1 MDDSGISVPT
11 YSNKISSAT
20 IDHIFVNEPLISR
33 VSSFCVVQDALD
45 ASDHRP
51 LSCTLIGELVSLDSE
66 IIYKNNKQVSL
77 VK

>member
-33 VSSFCVVQDALD
+33 VSSFCVVQDA
-45 ASDHRP
+45 SDHRP